1 MSGGGTRGMQHLY
14 TGAKGDPLC
23 PLGFHPQVRWPT
35 RCKRCFRDY
44 KDHGG
49 GGRKE
54 DTSLRKDEMTS
65 STPLLSSNSS
75 TSSSRFRDGQS
86 SDAGGSRGWNSPSYS
101 SRLPPGRSSASS
113 WTSTPDLQSL
123 SSDTTSK
130 DSTSATIRLR
140 APSSS
145 TSSSTQTYSSSK
157 PPIPPLSS
165 SSSSSSNTSSSTSTT
180 SEEDG
185 WLKRYH
191 ERRRAGETAQAALNS
206 TSSSP
211 SKTSESSTP
220 LRSRRLLVQEVK
232 TVDHTPKDSTTKSS
246 APVNP
251 DVEFIIRVK
260 SSTPKAKEKEKAS
273 EKESESED
281 DDSSVAATDTTDTT
295 LVGGQGEKSFTEEE
309 VESLRQELAEL
320 RTRCEKAEREK
331 NDILLRRV
339 TTASRTSSSELLR
352 LQQKVNELSSAKEK
366 LEEEKRSLSVKV
378 TELTDEVEKS
388 KVKKKKKKKLSET
401 SAAAVAIRRRRAL
414 LAGRTFSEEDEEED
428 DDDDEETKRNIEDLK
443 NKLTAAEQLCEELM
457 DENSEMKKEIREL
470 EEEMEEMQDNFRED
484 QVDEYT
490 TLKKELEQTA
500 KNCRILQF
508 KLRKAE
514 RRAETLE
521 TERNEA
527 VTNLAAHSG
536 TGSTEKQ
543 KKLEHDLSLANQVAL
558 RLQSEV
564 ETLQEKLKAAE
575 EGKKK
580 PGVKTEKEEVYKKA
594 PKLAVIAK
602 SSSGERPTRESL
614 TRGGSQEDPVQL
626 LRDLQDSMEREADL
640 REQLR
645 FAEEELRR
653 RRSFVAPRLS
663 CCSRAIQVVGSELES
678 ISSSWEPDSPPP
690 PLPPRQNQMPVPPLP
705 PFPSSPKLK
714 PKVIGTKYSQMMGRE
729 KLDTLI
735 PTLSADHGMFS
746 SLKHPSVDLLPP
758 DASQLKHLNE
768 LNLGS
773 LDSKFK
779 KILLD
784 DSSVQTDDK
793 ISKEIHT
800 VKDSGIQV
808 GSAVQLHKSEQVGGK
823 DFGTQSIITFCE
835 MDRLCSLINRAT
847 YHAEVQ
853 TSLTLVNLNL
863 SSAILG
869 VPTCEFGVQ
878 ISPSDFDLKRSENSQ
893 MAGTNVSLGIQTTP
907 SNVVTSE
914 VAVLTDKIL
923 NAEFGTQTPLIMNDT
938 KDLISPV
945 HVDVT
950 NGMSSQT
957 CSVLNSSESNSYE
970 SAVIVAPTIC
980 SVNGLDVSQSQPDVC
995 SQNESLV
1002 SIDTADKLLAHESH
1016 DNLLPEQTFV
1026 TEAVDDPSAQSNL
1039 DNSSPEQSSATET
1052 VDKVLAEVPLGNS
1065 SPNQTSSEASHPSN
1079 CLYLS
1084 ECQPSPPLSERSQ
1097 SPSVTIPSL
1106 PSSGKTT
1113 PELDS
1118 HFTSR
1123 HSHYSPASSYST
1135 SPPSLIRFR
1144 SPTPPS
1150 TPSFYSSMSCSIGV
1164 QFPLDGEHEGFASN
1178 DASEEAFPLPSKT
1191 YTSIGVQCSQSPS
1204 SRPSSPMASVLPSS
1218 ILAPLQQIS
1227 LSSMFPSLL
1236 ASTSPMAAFLLPL
1249 ARKQSPSPARLT
1261 PEPSL
1266 EKDEGISE
1274 DDDPAELRL
1283 QLELNEQETAV
1294 LRRKVEELEKEGET
1308 TKKKMKELQDKLA
1321 EKKPIPT
1328 KTAISTDLGSG
1339 KGSAISE
1346 QKIKVLEEEANELR
1360 RKLIEKERDYERLNA
1375 ELTLTQKR
1383 SKGVL
1388 QRSRSLDSG
1397 GGGPIDQATLDLKR
1411 QLQVVEQE
1419 ANILRSKTQELEA
1432 ECERVTAE
1440 NKKLSLSKAAAGKR
1454 TAEIKTL
1461 RERVKE
1467 LEAQLGNTEGTKTT
1481 EEESK
1486 GKTSESGKKDSESSS
1501 DVEALKIKLE
1511 KAEAEVEQLTTEL
1524 KKAKDPKSALLRK
1537 RTAKRPTDLTPRLQ
1551 LKKMVEELE
1560 IEIAELLVVLKNAD
1574 AEKEKLSEELK
1585 KSPGVDKEASAKEK
1599 EELEKEKAE
1608 KDKLAKELEAT
1619 KTKLSTVEK
1628 EMKKVQ
1634 GEKAGAEEEAKK
1646 KKDEEIRKLKESK
1659 AKVEADLKKTE
1670 KERTDLQSELQKL
1683 KTDKDSASSK
1693 WEDELKEMTER
1704 MDQLRKEVETER
1716 TSSEE
1721 ANTKL
1726 NAMKATAEQEK
1737 SKIEKEVAD
1746 KIKKLS
1752 ESEKKTKEIE
1762 EKLKKA
1768 ERIGATRKEKLSKL
1782 EKEVQEEREKVKQLE
1797 GRQKEVSAGWLKE
1810 REELKKVSEEAQIK
1824 VAELEAQI
1832 TVLEE
1837 SVKDEQKKTQDLQKQ
1852 VGTSQGESEVVKTLQ
1867 DELTDLKKKLEEAN
1881 ENFDK
1886 SEKQRKA
1893 GEEKLKKAEADLKK
1907 DKGKAREDHLKEIE
1921 KLEQQLAHEKQEY
1934 EDLTS
1939 KYEMLEEDYVVT
1951 KAQLVSEKEAA
1962 ESQLLVAK
1970 HEMDN
1975 LDEELETLRD
1985 SFNSK
1990 QEMWIK
1996 EKIDM
2001 QERLK
2006 EAEEKASRAASNND
2020 SWTLER
2026 NRLRDSLEEK
2036 NNETE
2041 KLRREAEVISDQM
2054 DHLRRENEE
2063 LKSKLED
2070 FDKVV
2075 KVQRNMAADTSAL
2088 EKQVREVK
2096 NNLSLEEKNH
2106 KAEISAMKMRYENR
2120 ISLLSEEL
2128 ESSQNTA
2135 ARFRRERDAQR
2146 HLLEAAQ
2153 KSMAELRKS
2162 AASRTKGTESPS
2174 DEMGEDVAGRIATL
2188 EQEVACL
2195 EDELSEARLDKS
2207 RLKTELVNER
2217 SAWEVK
2223 IAEMQSRVNELEE
2236 DRILSSGRTR
2246 VAGVRTRME
2255 LAWHKEREEQ
2265 HRLLQETSTLARDLR
2280 QTLFE
2285 VERERDKERLEAK
2298 KKSEQ
2303 LKRSMEE
2310 EQEENKKKLVELQN
2324 DLLELRDAHAKLR
2337 TTNEKLRRDREKLQ
2351 ERIERERE
2359 ETRIGLAAKKKS
2371 KTEEEKKVIALLDQ
2385 VDALMKLAPELF
2397 PQVSSSALQTTGAP
2411 TTPLIPKR
2419 TKGPRSRESSPTMER
2434 KELRREGSV
2443 TSLNADEEKRG
2454 HQLQWALQRLT
2465 EATEELRRSHRPG
2478 YDDDREGSVSSSRR
2492 GLGMR
2497 RAASTES
2504 EPDESTRKK
2513 SSTLSRLGAPGSGT
2527 KKKGSLIRKSI
2538 SLEQT
2543 SGHAVSSA
2551 SEQSIWK
2558 TDADGSTGSLQ
2569 SIEAASDIM
2578 DDRYPSL
2585 DRLSAGSTQSEIG
2598 TTKKKKTGI
2607 FGKLKKLTKSKSID
2621 ESNLRDYDGSTQG
2634 GSVIGSGSDISVGAE
2649 EYEERGRGKDLKG
2662 KISGLFKKSGS
2673 RSSSLERG
2681 SSDKVGPMSSA
2692 ASDHGAS
2699 SAQRPSSK
2707 SALSRPSPARSDSS
2721 HTSSTSRPLTA
2732 SATPRAV
2739 ISRK

>member
-49 GGRKE
+49 AKRE
-54 DTSLRKDEMTS
+54 ETSLRKDETTLS
-65 STPLLSSNSS
+65 SPLLSSNQSS
-75 TSSSRFRDGQS
+75 TSSSRFRDGLS
-86 SDAGGSRGWNSPSYS
+86 SDAGGSRGWNSPSLS
-101 SRLPPGRSSASS
+101 SRLPPGRTSASS

-130 DSTSATIRLR
+130 DTTSATVRLR
-140 APSSS
+140 LPSSTSPS
-145 TSSSTQTYSSSK
+145 TSSSTQTYSSLK
-157 PPIPPLSS
+157 PPIPPSS
-165 SSSSSSNTSSSTSTT
+165 SSSTSTASKSSSASSD
-180 SEEDG
+180 SEGDKVLD
-185 WLKRYH
+185 WLQRYH
-191 ERRRAGETAQAALNS
+191 ERRRVGESAQTALNS
-206 TSSSP
+206 SYSPP

-232 TVDHTPKDSTTKSS
+232 TVDNTPKESSKETT
-246 APVNP
+246 AGVNP

-260 SSTPKAKEKEKAS
+260 SSASKAKEKEK
-273 EKESESED
+273 EKANAEKDSESDD
-281 DDSSVAATDTTDTT
+281 DDSSVAATETTDTT
-295 LVGGQGEKSFTEEE
+295 LVGAQGEKSFNEEE
-309 VESLRQELAEL
+309 MESLRQELAEL

-352 LQQKVNELSSAKEK
+352 LQQKVNELSSVKEK
-366 LEEEKRSLSVKV
+366 LEEEKRSLNLKV
-378 TELTDEVEKS
+378 NELTEEVEKS

-401 SAAAVAIRRRRAL
+401 SAAAIAIRRRRAL
-414 LAGRTFSEEDEEED
+414 LAGRSFNEDDED
-428 DDDDEETKRNIEDLK
+428 DDDEDDEETKRAIEDLK

-490 TLKKELEQTA
+490 SLKKELEQTA

-527 VTNLAAHSG
+527 VARSG
-536 TGSTEKQ
+536 SGATEAQ

-564 ETLQEKLKAAE
+564 ESLQEKLKASE

-580 PGVKTEKEEVYKKA
+580 FGLKVDEVPKRA
-594 PKLAVIAK
+594 PKLAAIAK

-645 FAEEELRR
+645 FAEEEAQNLR
-653 RRSFVAPRLS
+653 
-663 CCSRAIQVVGSELES
+663 
-678 ISSSWEPDSPPP
+678 
-690 PLPPRQNQMPVPPLP
+690 
-705 PFPSSPKLK
+705 K
-714 PKVIGTKYSQMMGRE
+714 
-729 KLDTLI
+729 
-735 PTLSADHGMFS
+735 TLSR
-746 SLKHPSVDLLPP
+746 V
-758 DASQLKHLNE
+758 E
-768 LNLGS
+768 
-773 LDSKFK
+773 
-779 KILLD
+779 D
-784 DSSVQTDDK
+784 D
-793 ISKEIHT
+793 
-800 VKDSGIQV
+800 
-808 GSAVQLHKSEQVGGK
+808 
-823 DFGTQSIITFCE
+823 
-835 MDRLCSLINRAT
+835 
-847 YHAEVQ
+847 
-853 TSLTLVNLNL
+853 
-863 SSAILG
+863 
-869 VPTCEFGVQ
+869 
-878 ISPSDFDLKRSENSQ
+878 
-893 MAGTNVSLGIQTTP
+893 
-907 SNVVTSE
+907 
-914 VAVLTDKIL
+914 
-923 NAEFGTQTPLIMNDT
+923 
-938 KDLISPV
+938 
-945 HVDVT
+945 
-950 NGMSSQT
+950 
-957 CSVLNSSESNSYE
+957 
-970 SAVIVAPTIC
+970 
-980 SVNGLDVSQSQPDVC
+980 
-995 SQNESLV
+995 NESLV
-1002 SIDTADKLLAHESH
+1002 
-1016 DNLLPEQTFV
+1016 
-1026 TEAVDDPSAQSNL
+1026 AQL
-1039 DNSSPEQSSATET
+1039 
-1052 VDKVLAEVPLGNS
+1052 K
-1065 SPNQTSSEASHPSN
+1065 
-1079 CLYLS
+1079 
-1084 ECQPSPPLSERSQ
+1084 R
-1097 SPSVTIPSL
+1097 
-1106 PSSGKTT
+1106 
-1113 PELDS
+1113 
-1118 HFTSR
+1118 
-1123 HSHYSPASSYST
+1123 
-1135 SPPSLIRFR
+1135 
-1144 SPTPPS
+1144 
-1150 TPSFYSSMSCSIGV
+1150 
-1164 QFPLDGEHEGFASN
+1164 
-1178 DASEEAFPLPSKT
+1178 
-1191 YTSIGVQCSQSPS
+1191 
-1204 SRPSSPMASVLPSS
+1204 
-1218 ILAPLQQIS
+1218 
-1227 LSSMFPSLL
+1227 
-1236 ASTSPMAAFLLPL
+1236 MAAKSRST
-1249 ARKQSPSPARLT
+1249 RKQSPSPARLT

-1321 EKKPIPT
+1321 EKKTVPAKTIIPAGT
-1328 KTAISTDLGSG
+1328 GSA

-1360 RKLIEKERDYERLNA
+1360 RKLIEKERDCERLNA

-1383 SKGVL
+1383 SKGL
-1388 QRSRSLDSG
+1388 MQRSRSLDSG
-1397 GGGPIDQATLDLKR
+1397 GGAPLDQATLDLKR

-1454 TAEIKTL
+1454 TTEIKTL

-1467 LEAQLGNTEGTKTT
+1467 LEAKLGTSEGVKSG
-1481 EEESK
+1481 EGESK
-1486 GKTSESGKKDSESSS
+1486 ESSKDKKESPESMSSS

-1511 KAEAEVEQLTTEL
+1511 KAEAEVEQLTSEL
-1524 KKAKDPKSALLRK
+1524 NKAKDPKSALLRK

-1560 IEIAELLVVLKNAD
+1560 IEIAELLVVLKNTD
-1574 AEKEKLSEELK
+1574 AEKEKLSTELK
-1585 KSPGVDKEASAKEK
+1585 KSSAGEKEALEKEREQWENDKKEK
-1599 EELEKEKAE
+1599 EKF
-1608 KDKLAKELEAT
+1608 AKELEEIKA
-1619 KTKLSTVEK
+1619 KLTTAEK
-1628 EMKKVQ
+1628 ELKKVQ
-1634 GEKAGAEEEAKK
+1634 GEKLGAEEETKK
-1646 KKDEEIRKLKESK
+1646 KKDEEIRKLKEGK
-1659 AKVEADLKKTE
+1659 NKIEADLKKIE
-1670 KERTDLQSELQKL
+1670 KEKSELQSELQKI
-1683 KTDKDSASSK
+1683 KTEKDSTSSK
-1693 WEDELKEMTER
+1693 WEDELKDMIER
-1704 MDQLRKEVETER
+1704 MDKLRKEVEVER
-1716 TSSEE
+1716 ASCEE
-1721 ANTKL
+1721 AKTKL
-1726 NAMKATAEQEK
+1726 DEAKETAQREK
-1737 SKIEKEVAD
+1737 SQMEKEVTD
-1746 KIKKLS
+1746 KTKKLA
-1752 ESEKKTKEIE
+1752 ENEKKTKEIE
-1762 EKLKKA
+1762 EKLKKI
-1768 ERIGATRKEKLSKL
+1768 ERIGLTRKEKISKL

-1824 VAELEAQI
+1824 VAELESQI
-1832 TVLEE
+1832 TLLEE
-1837 SVKDEQKKTQDLQKQ
+1837 SVKDEQKKTQDLQQQ
-1852 VGTSQGESEVVKTLQ
+1852 VGRSKEESDVIKGLQ
-1867 DELTDLKKKLEEAN
+1867 DELIDLKKKLEESN
-1881 ENFDK
+1881 ESLEK
-1886 SEKQRKA
+1886 SEKQRKVN
-1893 GEEKLKKAEADLKK
+1893 EEKLKKAEAEIKK

-1934 EDLTS
+1934 DDLTT

-1985 SFNSK
+1985 SYNSK
-1990 QEMWIK
+1990 QDMWIK
-1996 EKIDM
+1996 EKIDL
-2001 QERLK
+2001 QECLK
-2006 EAEEKASRAASNND
+2006 EAEEKASRAATSND
-2020 SWTLER
+2020 SWTMER
-2026 NRLRDSLEEK
+2026 SRLRDSLEEK
-2036 NNETE
+2036 TKETE
-2041 KLRREAEVISDQM
+2041 KLRREAEVISDQIN
-2054 DHLRRENEE
+2054 HLRRENEE

-2070 FDKVV
+2070 FDKVA
-2075 KVQRNMAADTSAL
+2075 KIQRSMAADTSAL
-2088 EKQVREVK
+2088 EKQLREAK

-2106 KAEISAMKMRYENR
+2106 KAEVSTLKMRYDNR

-2162 AASRTKGTESPS
+2162 AASRTKGSESPA
-2174 DEMGEDVAGRIATL
+2174 DDMGEDAAGRIATL

-2265 HRLLQETSTLARDLR
+2265 HRLLQETTTLARDLR

-2298 KKSEQ
+2298 KKAEQ

-2310 EQEENKKKLVELQN
+2310 EQEENKKKLIELQN

-2359 ETRIGLAAKKKS
+2359 ETRIGMASRKKNKMD
-2371 KTEEEKKVIALLDQ
+2371 EEKKVIALLDQ

-2397 PQVSSSALQTTGAP
+2397 PQQQRPSQDRPSPSPMLTTAAP

-2419 TKGPRSRESSPTMER
+2419 TKGPRSRENSPILER

-2443 TSLNADEEKRG
+2443 TSLNAEEEKRG

-2465 EATEELRRSHRPG
+2465 EATEELRRSHRQG
-2478 YDDDREGSVSSSRR
+2478 LDEERDGSISSSSRR
-2492 GLGMR
+2492 GIGMR

-2513 SSTLSRLGAPGSGT
+2513 SSTLSRLGAPGSAA

-2543 SGHAVSSA
+2543 SGHAASSA

-2558 TDADGSTGSLQ
+2558 MDADGSTGSLQ
-2569 SIEAASDIM
+2569 SIEAASEIL

-2621 ESNLRDYDGSTQG
+2621 EGNLRDYDGSTQG
-2634 GSVIGSGSDISVGAE
+2634 GSVIGSGSDISVGTE
-2649 EYEERGRGKDLKG
+2649 ELEERGRGKDLKG
-2662 KISGLFKKSGS
+2662 KLSGLFKKSGS
-2673 RSSSLERG
+2673 RSSSMERG
-2681 SSDKVGPMSSA
+2681 SSEKVGPMSSA
-2692 ASDHGAS
+2692 TSDHGAS
-2699 SAQRPSSK
+2699 PAQRPLSRT
-2707 SALSRPSPARSDSS
+2707 ALSRPSPARSDSS

>member
-49 GGRKE
+49 AKRE
-54 DTSLRKDEMTS
+54 ETSLRKDETTLS
-65 STPLLSSNSS
+65 SPLLSSNQSS
-75 TSSSRFRDGQS
+75 TSSSRFRDGLS
-86 SDAGGSRGWNSPSYS
+86 SDAGGSRGWNSPSLS
-101 SRLPPGRSSASS
+101 SRLPPGRTSASS

-130 DSTSATIRLR
+130 DTTSATVRLR
-140 APSSS
+140 LPSSTSPS
-145 TSSSTQTYSSSK
+145 TSSSTQTYSSLK
-157 PPIPPLSS
+157 PPIPPSS
-165 SSSSSSNTSSSTSTT
+165 SSSTSTASKSSSASSD
-180 SEEDG
+180 SEGDKVLD
-185 WLKRYH
+185 WLQRYH
-191 ERRRAGETAQAALNS
+191 ERRRVGESAQTALNS
-206 TSSSP
+206 SYSPP

-232 TVDHTPKDSTTKSS
+232 TVDNTPKESSKETT
-246 APVNP
+246 AGVNP

-260 SSTPKAKEKEKAS
+260 SSASKAKEKEK
-273 EKESESED
+273 EKANAEKDSESDD
-281 DDSSVAATDTTDTT
+281 DDSSVAATETTDTT
-295 LVGGQGEKSFTEEE
+295 LVGAQGEKSFNEEE
-309 VESLRQELAEL
+309 MESLRQELAEL

-352 LQQKVNELSSAKEK
+352 LQQKVNELSSVKEK
-366 LEEEKRSLSVKV
+366 LEEEKRSLNLKV
-378 TELTDEVEKS
+378 NELTEEVEKS

-401 SAAAVAIRRRRAL
+401 SAAAIAIRRRRAL
-414 LAGRTFSEEDEEED
+414 LAGRSFNEDDED
-428 DDDDEETKRNIEDLK
+428 DDDEDDEETKRAIEDLK

-490 TLKKELEQTA
+490 SLKKELEQTA

-527 VTNLAAHSG
+527 VARSG
-536 TGSTEKQ
+536 SGATEAQ

-564 ETLQEKLKAAE
+564 ESLQEKLKASE

-580 PGVKTEKEEVYKKA
+580 FGLKVDEVPKRA
-594 PKLAVIAK
+594 PKLAAIAK

-663 CCSRAIQVVGSELES
+663 CCTRAIQVVGSELES
-678 ISSSWEPDSPPP
+678 LSSSSWKPASTPP
-690 PLPPRQNQMPVPPLP
+690 PLPPRQNQIPVPPLP

-714 PKVIGTKYSQMMGRE
+714 HKIIGPKYPQTKGME
-729 KLDTLI
+729 KIDTLI
-735 PTLSADHGMFS
+735 PSLSTEMGIS
-746 SLKHPSVDLLPP
+746 TSLKLPP
-758 DASQLKHLNE
+758 AVFSENKHLRKFYPLKDCGIQTAIKDQLEILNSE
-768 LNLGS
+768 LKEALTN
-773 LDSKFK
+773 DSGT
-779 KILLD
+779 
-784 DSSVQTDDK
+784 QTTDCF
-793 ISKEIHT
+793 SKESHYLENKKTIEM
-800 VKDSGIQV
+800 GIQV
-808 GSAVQLHKSEQVGGK
+808 SPMLENQKSSMHIEGI
-823 DFGTQSIITFCE
+823 DFGTQSIITLSE
-835 MDRLCSLINRAT
+835 MERLCSLINKAT

-853 TSLTLVNLNL
+853 TSLTLLDLNL
-863 SSAILG
+863 DAILKN
-869 VPTCEFGVQ
+869 VPTSEFGAEITPVDLDLRSLDVSQ
-878 ISPSDFDLKRSENSQ
+878 KTVPTISVGVEPLSS
-893 MAGTNVSLGIQTTP
+893 I
-907 SNVVTSE
+907 SE
-914 VAVLTDKIL
+914 VNKVATFADKIETL
-923 NAEFGTQTPLIMNDT
+923 ELGTQTLWSMNDT
-938 KDLISPV
+938 RDLGIPV
-945 HVDVT
+945 HVVIT
-950 NGMSSQT
+950 NETCTQT
-957 CSVLNSSESNSYE
+957 CSTFGTSEDSNDV
-970 SAVIVAPTIC
+970 SAMIVAPTVC
-980 SVNGLDVSQSQPDVC
+980 SVNGPDATHFNPQAC
-995 SQNESLV
+995 SQNGLQLSSL
-1002 SIDTADKLLAHESH
+1002 
-1016 DNLLPEQTFV
+1016 
-1026 TEAVDDPSAQSNL
+1026 PSAQLSAQPSDTLPN
-1039 DNSSPEQSSATET
+1039 QSSIGEALMSNGF
-1052 VDKVLAEVPLGNS
+1052 LA
-1065 SPNQTSSEASHPSN
+1065 A
-1079 CLYLS
+1079 
-1084 ECQPSPPLSERSQ
+1084 ECQPSPPLSDLSH
-1097 SPSVTIPSL
+1097 SPSLTIPSL
-1106 PSSGKTT
+1106 PSSGKAT
-1113 PELDS
+1113 PELGPS
-1118 HFTSR
+1118 NTTPHAQ
-1123 HSHYSPASSYST
+1123 HSSAGNSST
-1135 SPPSLIRFR
+1135 SLPSLISFL

-1150 TPSFYSSMSCSIGV
+1150 TPSFHTVKSCSVGV
-1164 QFPLDGEHEGFASN
+1164 QCPLNLEHEDHTSTVTSREISHPSPKAYASVG
-1178 DASEEAFPLPSKT
+1178 
-1191 YTSIGVQCSQSPS
+1191 IQCSQSPS
-1204 SRPSSPMASVLPSS
+1204 SRPSSPMASSSSVLPSS

-1236 ASTSPMAAFLLPL
+1236 GSGSPMAAFLMPL

-1321 EKKPIPT
+1321 EKKTVPAKTIIPAGT
-1328 KTAISTDLGSG
+1328 GSA

-1360 RKLIEKERDYERLNA
+1360 RKLIEKERDCERLNA

-1383 SKGVL
+1383 SKGL
-1388 QRSRSLDSG
+1388 MQRSRSLDSG
-1397 GGGPIDQATLDLKR
+1397 GGAPLDQATLDLKR

-1454 TAEIKTL
+1454 TTEIKTL

-1467 LEAQLGNTEGTKTT
+1467 LEAKLGTSEGVKSG
-1481 EEESK
+1481 EGESK
-1486 GKTSESGKKDSESSS
+1486 ESSKDKKESPESMSSS

-1511 KAEAEVEQLTTEL
+1511 KAEAEVEQLTSEL
-1524 KKAKDPKSALLRK
+1524 NKAKDPKSALLRK

-1560 IEIAELLVVLKNAD
+1560 IEIAELLVVLKNTD
-1574 AEKEKLSEELK
+1574 AEKEKLSTELK
-1585 KSPGVDKEASAKEK
+1585 KSSAGEKEALEKEREQWENDKKEK
-1599 EELEKEKAE
+1599 EKF
-1608 KDKLAKELEAT
+1608 AKELEEIKA
-1619 KTKLSTVEK
+1619 KLTTAEK
-1628 EMKKVQ
+1628 ELKKVQ
-1634 GEKAGAEEEAKK
+1634 GEKLGAEEETKK
-1646 KKDEEIRKLKESK
+1646 KKDEEIRKLKEGK
-1659 AKVEADLKKTE
+1659 NKIEADLKKIE
-1670 KERTDLQSELQKL
+1670 KEKSELQSELQKI
-1683 KTDKDSASSK
+1683 KTEKDSTSSK
-1693 WEDELKEMTER
+1693 WEDELKDMIER
-1704 MDQLRKEVETER
+1704 MDKLRKEVEVER
-1716 TSSEE
+1716 ASCEE
-1721 ANTKL
+1721 AKTKL
-1726 NAMKATAEQEK
+1726 DEAKETAQREK
-1737 SKIEKEVAD
+1737 SQMEKEVTD
-1746 KIKKLS
+1746 KTKKLA
-1752 ESEKKTKEIE
+1752 ENEKKTKEIE
-1762 EKLKKA
+1762 EKLKKI
-1768 ERIGATRKEKLSKL
+1768 ERIGLTRKEKISKL

-1824 VAELEAQI
+1824 VAELESQI
-1832 TVLEE
+1832 TLLEE
-1837 SVKDEQKKTQDLQKQ
+1837 SVKDEQKKTQDLQQQ
-1852 VGTSQGESEVVKTLQ
+1852 VGRSKEESDVIKGLQ
-1867 DELTDLKKKLEEAN
+1867 DELIDLKKKLEESN
-1881 ENFDK
+1881 ESLEK
-1886 SEKQRKA
+1886 SEKQRKVN
-1893 GEEKLKKAEADLKK
+1893 EEKLKKAEAEIKK

-1934 EDLTS
+1934 DDLTT

-1985 SFNSK
+1985 SYNSK
-1990 QEMWIK
+1990 QDMWIK
-1996 EKIDM
+1996 EKIDL
-2001 QERLK
+2001 QECLK
-2006 EAEEKASRAASNND
+2006 EAEEKASRAATSND
-2020 SWTLER
+2020 SWTMER
-2026 NRLRDSLEEK
+2026 SRLRDSLEEK
-2036 NNETE
+2036 TKETE
-2041 KLRREAEVISDQM
+2041 KLRREAEVISDQIN
-2054 DHLRRENEE
+2054 HLRRENEE

-2070 FDKVV
+2070 FDKVA
-2075 KVQRNMAADTSAL
+2075 KIQRSMAADTSAL
-2088 EKQVREVK
+2088 EKQLREAK

-2106 KAEISAMKMRYENR
+2106 KAEVSTLKMRYDNR

-2162 AASRTKGTESPS
+2162 AASRTKGSESPA
-2174 DEMGEDVAGRIATL
+2174 DDMGEDAAGRIATL

-2265 HRLLQETSTLARDLR
+2265 HRLLQETTTLARDLR

-2298 KKSEQ
+2298 KKAEQ

-2310 EQEENKKKLVELQN
+2310 EQEENKKKLIELQN

-2359 ETRIGLAAKKKS
+2359 ETRIGMASRKKNKMD
-2371 KTEEEKKVIALLDQ
+2371 EEKKVIALLDQ

-2397 PQVSSSALQTTGAP
+2397 PQQQRPSQDRPSPSPMLTTAAP

-2419 TKGPRSRESSPTMER
+2419 TKGPRSRENSPILER

-2443 TSLNADEEKRG
+2443 TSLNAEEEKRG

-2465 EATEELRRSHRPG
+2465 EATEELRRSHRQG
-2478 YDDDREGSVSSSRR
+2478 LDEERDGSISSSSRR
-2492 GLGMR
+2492 GIGMR

-2513 SSTLSRLGAPGSGT
+2513 SSTLSRLGAPGSAA

-2543 SGHAVSSA
+2543 SGHAASSA

-2558 TDADGSTGSLQ
+2558 MDADGSTGSLQ
-2569 SIEAASDIM
+2569 SIEAASEIL

-2621 ESNLRDYDGSTQG
+2621 EGNLRDYDGSTQG
-2634 GSVIGSGSDISVGAE
+2634 GSVIGSGSDISVGTE
-2649 EYEERGRGKDLKG
+2649 ELEERGRGKDLKG
-2662 KISGLFKKSGS
+2662 KLSGLFKKSGS
-2673 RSSSLERG
+2673 RSSSMERG
-2681 SSDKVGPMSSA
+2681 SSEKVGPMSSA
-2692 ASDHGAS
+2692 TSDHGAS
-2699 SAQRPSSK
+2699 PAQRPLSRT
-2707 SALSRPSPARSDSS
+2707 ALSRPSPARSDSS